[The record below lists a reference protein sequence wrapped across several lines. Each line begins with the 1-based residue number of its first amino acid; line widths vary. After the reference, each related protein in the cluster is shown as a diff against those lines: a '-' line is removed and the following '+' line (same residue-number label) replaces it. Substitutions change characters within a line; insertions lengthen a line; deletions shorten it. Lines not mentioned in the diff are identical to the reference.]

1 MAANGSFVISGNT
14 GSFTISAVND
24 IYVEGAETFTVSIRT
39 GSVDGPVVATS
50 NTVTINDIAP
60 SLYLDPNNLTSYP
73 GTGNIYT
80 DLSGNGR
87 TFTRSA
93 GTFVSSPIKSWSGG
107 VFSRTNYLGTDTTI
121 QAWINTTSIGN
132 TGGATHRFLMQIMSA
147 ELSGNPAN
155 PTDFGFGINGSGAFA
170 GKLSFGTGVSDV
182 TVTSNTAVNTG
193 TWTNVAVTRKEST
206 GAVKLY
212 INGVLDKTGS
222 CDANVGALTAQTNL
236 SIGTGSDGGKTW
248 VGLMGAILT
257 YSSVLTDAKILSYY
271 NDTKATYGL

>member
-1 MAANGSFVISGNT
+1 MAANGSFTITSNA
-14 GSFTISAVND
+14 GSFTVSPAND
-24 IYVEGAETFTVSIRT
+24 ILVEGAETFTVSIRT

-50 NTVTINDIAP
+50 SSVTINDIAP

-87 TFTRSA
+87 NFTRSA

-107 VFSRTNYLGTDTTI
+107 VFTRTNYIGTDTTI

-155 PTDFGFGINGSGAFA
+155 PTDFGFGINGSGALA
-170 GKLSFGTGVSDV
+170 GKLSFGTGGSDV
-182 TVTSNTAVNTG
+182 TVSSNTSVNTG

-206 GAVKLY
+206 GVVKLY
-212 INGVLDKTGS
+212 INGVLDKTGN
-222 CDANVGALTAQTNL
+222 CDANAGALSAQTNL
-236 SIGTGSDGGKTW
+236 SIGTGTDGGKTW
-248 VGLMGAILT
+248 IGLMGAILT